1 MKVFDKN
8 NKMGLSA
15 AFMSQGM
22 IDCREPLS
30 LRHLKNK
37 NKYIVI
43 RNPLE
48 IDTKGNLL
56 QEW

>member
-1 MKVFDKN
+1 
-8 NKMGLSA
+8 MGLSTG
-15 AFMSQGM
+15 FMSQRM

-37 NKYIVI
+37 NKYIVV

-48 IDTKGNLL
+48 IDAKGNLF